1 MNPLYNLLNG
11 GNQAPNN
18 PFTNMMNFMN
28 RFNQFRQMF
37 NGNAQQQVQQML
49 NSGQI
54 TQEQYNQAAQMANQ
68 IQQMFS
74 GRFQ

>member
-18 PFTNMMNFMN
+18 PLSNMMDFMN